1 MTRRKLDHRDNE
13 RPLLSSQSLLHLI
26 QDNALLQGRSQL
38 QLMYSNFQTEMPC
51 DGSTGIATWLES
63 RLREH
68 GMPSLIRFGPR
79 SRPQVLRRD
88 EFSRWFASIT
98 PEPVRSSQ

>member
-1 MTRRKLDHRDNE
+1 MTRKKTDHRNTE
-13 RPLLSSQSLLHLI
+13 RPLLASQSLIHLI
-26 QDNALLQGRSQL
+26 QNNALLQGKSQL

-51 DGSTGIATWLES
+51 DGMTGIATWLES

-88 EFSRWFASIT
+88 EFSQWFASIT
-98 PEPVRSSQ
+98 TQPARSSH